1 MVALLKWSEIPFIRD
16 AVAKGVFGVI
26 LVLPADSPQ
35 LRPNEEHMEHEFALF
50 EVNSYLKQDKN

>member
-1 MVALLKWSEIPFIRD
+1 MKWSEIPFIRD